1 MHSLYLLL
9 IESLSIYKTVVA
21 SGRRKLKMKL
31 FLAQHSHVEN
41 QLPVMNAA
49 SIGFEEVS
57 FSNSIISKNF
67 TSDAFCFH
75 SKNVIYKIKINS

>member
-9 IESLSIYKTVVA
+9 IVSLSIYKTVVA

-31 FLAQHSHVEN
+31 FLARHSHVEN
-41 QLPVMNAA
+41 QLA

-67 TSDAFCFH
+67 TPDAFCFH
-75 SKNVIYKIKINS
+75 SKNVIYKIKIKS